1 MDFFIPLLTIVGLA
15 VFEIVTSVDNAIIN
29 AGVLSTMSK
38 RARRWFLVWGII
50 FAVFVVRGALPFL
63 LIYFT
68 NPGHS
73 FGEVLGTTFNG
84 SEASAH
90 IIQESS
96 KVLLTGGGVF
106 LLFLSLHWLFLE
118 AKSYAFKFERF
129 ISSQGIWFYAVISIL
144 LTTVVWL
151 GVSTNPTLA
160 IGAVVGSTGFFII
173 HGLREQAEK
182 QEINLLN
189 NSGHLSDLS
198 KILYLEI
205 LDATFSIDGVVGAF
219 AFTFSVLFI
228 LIGNGIGAI
237 VLRQLTVGNIDKIQQ
252 YKFLKNGAMYSIFIL
267 GIVMLLDGFALNIP
281 AWLSPV
287 ATLGI
292 VGYFFLRK
300 SELKKAD

>member
-1 MDFFIPLLTIVGLA
+1 MDFFLPVLTIIGLA
-15 VFEIVTSVDNAIIN
+15 VFEVITSVDNAIIN
-29 AGVLSTMSK
+29 AGVLATMSK
-38 RARRWFLVWGII
+38 RARRWFLVWGMI
-50 FAVFVVRGALPFL
+50 FAVFIVRGALPFL

-73 FGEVLGTTFNG
+73 FSEVLGTTFNG
-84 SEASAH
+84 SNSSAH
-90 IIQESS
+90 IIKESS

-118 AKSYAFKFERF
+118 TKSYAFKFERF
-129 ISSQGIWFYAVISIL
+129 ITSQGIWFYALISLIL
-144 LTTVVWL
+144 TSVVWL
-151 GVSTNPTLA
+151 GVSINPTLA

-182 QEINLLN
+182 QEKNLLN
-189 NSGHLSDLS
+189 DKGGLSDLS
-198 KILYLEI
+198 KILYLEV

-252 YKFLKNGAMYSIFIL
+252 YKFLKNGAMYSIFFL
-267 GIVMLLDGFALNIP
+267 GFVMLLDGFGLSLP
-281 AWLSPV
+281 AWLSPII
-287 ATLGI
+287 TIII

-300 SELKKAD
+300 KG